1 MSESCRNV
9 FCYGSLRPDDDSGM
23 PWTKDAV
30 EGMIAQPAV
39 MYSAR
44 LYEDKYANLNFC
56 DDPTSKVVGWVL
68 TCDSETDFEKKLSLF
83 DEIEEYYEDDPE
95 SSEYLRA
102 IADACLGDP
111 RMSVGG
117 RSLGEEG
124 SVVKAYV
131 YHNPNCAKD
140 RPILSGDWLQRSSK

>member
-1 MSESCRNV
+1 MSESCRHV

-39 MYSAR
+39 MYNAR
-44 LYEDKYANLNFC
+44 LYQDKYAALNFC

-68 TCDSETDFEKKLSLF
+68 TCESETDFLEKLSLF

-95 SSEYLRA
+95 SSVYLRA

-111 RMSVGG
+111 GKTLGG
-117 RSLGEEG
+117 GSLGEKG
-124 SVVKAYV
+124 SMVKAYV
-131 YHNPNCAKD
+131 YHVPECAKD
-140 RPILSGDWLQRSSK
+140 LPIPSGDWLQRSRK